1 MEDVMLGCTM
11 MKNIQKGEISENYET
26 LIYAAV
32 LLPLIGLVILAI
44 IRSAAF
50 I

>member
-1 MEDVMLGCTM
+1 MI
-11 MKNIQKGEISENYET
+11 KNIQKEELTTNYET

-32 LLPLIGLVILAI
+32 LLPLIGLVIVSLL
-44 IRSAAF
+44 RSM

>member
-1 MEDVMLGCTM
+1 MKDIILGCTM
-11 MKNIQKGEISENYET
+11 VDNIRKGEISENYET

-32 LLPLIGLVILAI
+32 LLPLIGLVIVAI

>member
-1 MEDVMLGCTM
+1 MIDDIVGCAM
-11 MKNIQKGEISENYET
+11 IKNIQEGEISENYET

-32 LLPLIGLVILAI
+32 LLPLIGLVIVSIL
-44 IRSAAF
+44 RSAAF